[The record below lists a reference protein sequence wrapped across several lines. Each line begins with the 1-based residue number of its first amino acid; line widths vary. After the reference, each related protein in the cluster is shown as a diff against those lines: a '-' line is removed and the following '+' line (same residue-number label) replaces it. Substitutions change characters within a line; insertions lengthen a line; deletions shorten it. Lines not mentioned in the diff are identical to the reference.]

1 MDVKAGGPEFD
12 HAPTV
17 THEFPPSP
25 PPHNLTNSKA
35 TDDSTTTLALRIS
48 QITLFFCRKPI

>member
-25 PPHNLTNSKA
+25 PPQSHKLEGHGQFYNNS
-35 TDDSTTTLALRIS
+35 STTNLS
-48 QITLFFCRKPI
+48 DHSFFFRKPI